1 MPSEKR
7 KFGDL
12 GEREAENF
20 LVSKG
25 YRIVDRNYRIKNLG
39 EIDLVGEKKRKL
51 FFFEVKTRDL
61 KHELNFPIGFSID
74 DKKRRNLKR
83 ICQLYLIDKR
93 LPLNKEWQVDAIFV
107 KFDFANNNHLIEHL
121 ENILWERY
129 Y

>member
-25 YRIVDRNYRIKNLG
+25 YRIIDRNYRIKNLG
-39 EIDLVGEKKRKL
+39 EIDLVGEKRKKL
-51 FFFEVKTRDL
+51 FFFEVKTRNL
-61 KHELNFPIGFSID
+61 KHELNFPIGFSINN
-74 DKKRRNLKR
+74 KKRRNLKR
-83 ICQLYLIDKR
+83 ICQLYLTDKK
-93 LPLNKEWQVDAIFV
+93 LSNKEWQVDAIFV
-107 KFDFANNNHLIEHL
+107 KVDFDNKNHMIEHL
-121 ENILWERY
+121 ENILWEKY

>member
-20 LVSKG
+20 LVGKG

-39 EIDLVGEKKRKL
+39 EIDLVGEKRKKL
-51 FFFEVKTRDL
+51 FFFEVKTRDI
-61 KHELNFPIGFSID
+61 KHELNFPIGFSINN
-74 DKKRRNLKR
+74 KKRRNLKR
-83 ICQLYLIDKR
+83 ICQLYLADKK
-93 LPLNKEWQVDAIFV
+93 LLNKEWQVDAIFV
-107 KFDFANNNHLIEHL
+107 KVDFDNKNHMIEHL
-121 ENILWERY
+121 ENILWEKY

>member
-1 MPSEKR
+1 MPSQKR

-25 YRIVDRNYRIKNLG
+25 YRIVVRNYRIKNLG
-39 EIDLVGEKKRKL
+39 EIDLVGERKKKL

-74 DKKRRNLKR
+74 NKKRRNLKR
-83 ICQLYLIDKR
+83 ICQLYLADKK
-93 LPLNKEWQVDAIFV
+93 LSNKEWQVDAIFV
-107 KFDFANNNHLIEHL
+107 KVDFDNKNHMIEHL

>member
-1 MPSEKR
+1 MPSQKR

-25 YRIVDRNYRIKNLG
+25 YRIVVRNYRIKNLG
-39 EIDLVGEKKRKL
+39 EIDLVGERRRKL

-61 KHELNFPIGFSID
+61 KYELNFPIGFSID
-74 DKKRRNLKR
+74 NKKRRNLKR
-83 ICQLYLIDKR
+83 ICQLYLVDKR

-107 KFDFANNNHLIEHL
+107 KFDFINNNHLIEHL

>member
-7 KFGDL
+7 QFGDI
-12 GEREAENF
+12 GERKAENF

-25 YRIVDRNYRIKNLG
+25 YRMLDRNYRIKNLG
-39 EIDLVGEKKRKL
+39 EIDLIGERKGKL

-74 DKKRRNLKR
+74 NKKRRNLKK
-83 ICQLYLIDKR
+83 ICQLYLADKR
-93 LPLNKEWQVDAIFV
+93 LPFSKEWQVDAIFV
-107 KFDFANNNHLIEHL
+107 KVDFLNNDYTVEHL